1 LLSDVQLRVQSIEF
15 CVLGGRGRLGVAVS
29 CVFSTH
35 KNKLS
40 GKGFNILSYHGFND
54 DDGRIDPCL

>member
-1 LLSDVQLRVQSIEF
+1 MYNLECRVLNSV
-15 CVLGGRGRLGVAVS
+15 CWGGGRLGVAVS
-29 CVFSTH
+29 CVFSTQ

-54 DDGRIDPCL
+54 DGRIDPCL

>member
-1 LLSDVQLRVQSIEF
+1 
-15 CVLGGRGRLGVAVS
+15 VAVS